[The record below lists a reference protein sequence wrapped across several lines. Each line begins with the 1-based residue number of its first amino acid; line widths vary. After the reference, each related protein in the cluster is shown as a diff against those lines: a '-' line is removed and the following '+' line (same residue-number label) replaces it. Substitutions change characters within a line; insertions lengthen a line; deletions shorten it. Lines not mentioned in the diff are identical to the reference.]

1 MLRTDY
7 CGDTWGNT
15 IMKYLCYYIE
25 SKDGKYI
32 VTQSLGNKHV
42 VPKNNSFKQPLV
54 LRHRYQIEYTYR
66 KAVLYGMNKYG
77 LSKEDF
83 IIKEIEL

>member
-1 MLRTDY
+1 MFRADY
-7 CGDTWGNT
+7 RGDTRCDT

-25 SKDGKYI
+25 STDGKYI

-66 KAVLYGMNKYG
+66 KAVFYGISKYG
-77 LSKEDF
+77 LTKEDF